1 MTSSRGTTKTL
12 QYFPYFICSVG
23 FCLLPQILLSIFSII
38 DIPTLKLPVKLGGRY
53 RRSAAGSHIGWRM
66 VGEIAGR

>member
-1 MTSSRGTTKTL
+1 MASSRGITKTL

-23 FCLLPQILLSIFSII
+23 FCLLPQILPSIYSIV
-38 DIPTLKLPVKLGGRY
+38 DMPTLELPVKLGRRY
-53 RRSAAGSHIGWRM
+53 RRSAAGPHTEWRM